1 MIFANVFFY
10 NCLILGIHQ
19 LLIYSVEIYSAVRQ
33 AKETDVVYTDLE
45 KAFDRVDHGILLQK
59 LSDFGAR
66 GKLLILLSSYVSG
79 RKQSVKVG
87 NNL

>member
-1 MIFANVFFY
+1 M
-10 NCLILGIHQ
+10 ILGIHQ
-19 LLIYSVEIYSAVRQ
+19 LLIYSDESYSAVRQ

-59 LSDFGAR
+59 LSDFGVR
-66 GKLLILLSSYVSG
+66 GKLLNLLSSHLSD

-87 NNL
+87 NNLSN